1 MVSWAYHPTRG
12 LVGNSSHRHSDQRS
26 HKSKDISKDQ
36 SVSGGLLRL
45 NILIPSQKVNLFK
58 ACKKKSTK

>member
-12 LVGNSSHRHSDQRS
+12 LVGNSSHRQSDQRS

-58 ACKKKSTK
+58 ACENKSAK